1 MVANEK
7 EKGKGNMFIEAQEN
21 IVNVSGV
28 WSDVKIEMLIE
39 KQSSLRRTRIKA

>member
-1 MVANEK
+1 MR
-7 EKGKGNMFIEAQEN
+7 KGNMFIEAQEN

-39 KQSSLRRTRIKA
+39 NMLEKQSSLRRTRIKA